1 MVAQGVLP
9 FQYQAEEGSSG
20 MTALAGLPVY
30 LELLQAMGLRQ
41 SIERRVKVRE
51 ETQGW
56 TDAQVICSL
65 VLLNLAGGESV
76 DDLGILE
83 ADGGFAQ
90 VLRRVETHGMSQR
103 ERRALKRRWR
113 KPRRR
118 AVPSPSAV
126 FRYLEA
132 FHDEEQEGRREPGKA
147 FIPLPGEPLL
157 GLRRINCEVAAF
169 VQSHSPQGVA
179 TLDIDATLVE
189 THKSDAFYCYKHFKA
204 YQPLNVYWA
213 EQELVVHSEFRDGN
227 VPAGY
232 EQLRVFQEALASMP
246 PGVGKVYH
254 RSDTA
259 GYQQDLLKY
268 CAQGR
273 NKRFGVIEFAI
284 GADVTPAFRAAVA
297 ELAEKDWHPI
307 GQDPDDESSPPRQE
321 WAEVCFV
328 PAWAGHS
335 KNGPDYRFLAIREPL
350 HQLELP
356 GLEDQICLPF
366 PTMDFA
372 DQRRYKL
379 FGLVTNRDLPGQELI
394 RWHRERC
401 GKSEEAHAVMK
412 EDLAGGRLP
421 SGNFGAN
428 AAWWAIMILAFNLH
442 AAMKRIVLGGEWAK
456 KRMKAMRFKLIHVPG
471 RLVRHARGLLIR
483 LSGEHPSFQ
492 TLLDAR
498 RTILTLAHAPPPP

>member
-1 MVAQGVLP
+1 
-9 FQYQAEEGSSG
+9 
-20 MTALAGLPVY
+20 
-30 LELLQAMGLRQ
+30 
-41 SIERRVKVRE
+41 
-51 ETQGW
+51 
-56 TDAQVICSL
+56 
-65 VLLNLAGGESV
+65 
-76 DDLGILE
+76 
-83 ADGGFAQ
+83 
-90 VLRRVETHGMSQR
+90 MSQR

-189 THKSDAFYCYKHFKA
+189 THKSDAFYCYKRFKA

-259 GYQQDLLKY
+259 GCQQDLLKY

-284 GADVTPAFRAAVA
+284 GADVTPAFSRVRK
-297 ELAEKDWHPI
+297 LGFIPMPLSLD
-307 GQDPDDESSPPRQE
+307 
-321 WAEVCFV
+321 
-328 PAWAGHS
+328 
-335 KNGPDYRFLAIREPL
+335 GP
-350 HQLELP
+350 
-356 GLEDQICLPF
+356 
-366 PTMDFA
+366 
-372 DQRRYKL
+372 
-379 FGLVTNRDLPGQELI
+379 FGRDLRPELHRIGLCSPLYWGIWGQ
-394 RWHRERC
+394 
-401 GKSEEAHAVMK
+401 
-412 EDLAGGRLP
+412 
-421 SGNFGAN
+421 N
-428 AAWWAIMILAFNLH
+428 AF
-442 AAMKRIVLGGEWAK
+442 KRRSSALQVT
-456 KRMKAMRFKLIHVPG
+456 MR
-471 RLVRHARGLLIR
+471 A
-483 LSGEHPSFQ
+483 PSFVF
-492 TLLDAR
+492 
-498 RTILTLAHAPPPP
+498 

>member
-1 MVAQGVLP
+1 MSQGVLP

-30 LELLQAMGLRQ
+30 LDLLQAMGLRQ
-41 SIERRVKVRE
+41 SIERHLRVRE

-83 ADGGFAQ
+83 GDGGFAQ
-90 VLRRVETHGMSQR
+90 VMRRVETHGMSRR

-113 KPRRR
+113 KQRRR

-126 FRYLEA
+126 FRYLDQFDGEV
-132 FHDEEQEGRREPGKA
+132 ERESAPGKA
-147 FIPLPGEPLL
+147 YIPPAGEPLL
-157 GLRRINCEVAAF
+157 GLRRVNSEVAAF
-169 VQSHSPQGVA
+169 VQSHSPQQVA
-179 TLDIDATLVE
+179 TLDTDATLVE
-189 THKSDAFYCYKHFKA
+189 THKSGALYCYKHFKA

-213 EQELVVHSEFRDGN
+213 EQELAVHSEFRDGN

-232 EQLRVFQEALASMP
+232 EQLRVFKEALAALP
-246 PGVGKVYH
+246 AGVEKVFM

-273 NKRFGVIEFAI
+273 NERFGVIEFTV
-284 GADVTPAFRAAVA
+284 GADVTEAFKTAVA
-297 ELAEKDWHPI
+297 ELAGKDWHPI
-307 GQDPDDESSPPRQE
+307 GQDPDGESSPPRQE

-328 PAWAGHS
+328 PNWAGHS
-335 KNGPDYRFLAIREPL
+335 KNGPAYRFLAIREPL
-350 HQLELP
+350 KQLELP
-356 GLEDQICLPF
+356 GLEDQKCLPF

-372 DQRRYKL
+372 GQRRYKL
-379 FGLVTNRDLPGQELI
+379 FGLVSNRDLPGEALI

-412 EDLAGGRLP
+412 DDLAGGQLP
-421 SGNFGAN
+421 SAKFGAN

-456 KRMKAMRFKLIHVPG
+456 KRMKAIRFKLIHVPG
-471 RLVRHARGLLIR
+471 RVVHHARGLLIR
-483 LSGEHPSFQ
+483 LPGKHPSFQ

-498 RTILTLAHAPPPP
+498 RTILTLAQAPPPA